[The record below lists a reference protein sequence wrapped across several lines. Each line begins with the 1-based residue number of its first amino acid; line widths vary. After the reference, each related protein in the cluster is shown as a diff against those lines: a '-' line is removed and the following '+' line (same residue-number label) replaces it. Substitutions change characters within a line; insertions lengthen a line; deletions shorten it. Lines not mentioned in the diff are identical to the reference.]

1 MPDLKKKFDA
11 AAASVLKAKKDPGN
25 DMKLRLYA
33 HYKQATEGD
42 VAGEKPGFTDFV
54 NRAKYE
60 AWAKLK
66 GTPADKAMEAYIKLA
81 APFFAAPFAWRAVE
95 AIILRT
101 VSLSSLTWRERSS
114 TSRAVS
120 TPSRPRDFDTRS
132 SKTCSSLSQRPP
144 E

>member
-11 AAASVLKAKKDPGN
+11 AAASALKAKKDPGN

-66 GTPADKAMEAYIKLA
+66 GTPADKAMEAYIKLVERVT
-81 APFFAAPFAWRAVE
+81 RA
-95 AIILRT
+95 
-101 VSLSSLTWRERSS
+101 
-114 TSRAVS
+114 
-120 TPSRPRDFDTRS
+120 
-132 SKTCSSLSQRPP
+132 
-144 E
+144 

>member
-1 MPDLKKKFDA
+1 MSDLRKKFDA

-66 GTPADKAMEAYIKLA
+66 GTPADKAMQAYIKLVERVT
-81 APFFAAPFAWRAVE
+81 RA
-95 AIILRT
+95 
-101 VSLSSLTWRERSS
+101 
-114 TSRAVS
+114 
-120 TPSRPRDFDTRS
+120 
-132 SKTCSSLSQRPP
+132 
-144 E
+144 